1 MNDHDNFQTVNS
13 RKKKNNNNAHNF
25 KIDKLDNTQ
34 STVLSDKRLPSL
46 LSFPYWSSKVEK
58 K

>member
-34 STVLSDKRLPSL
+34 STVLSDKRP
-46 LSFPYWSSKVEK
+46 PVRY
-58 K
+58 